1 MDAPAPAPEL
11 PDAPARHGWGGVLR
25 ATGAAMVTDQAGLV
39 AAGCAFYATL
49 ALFPAITMLVFIYGL
64 MFDPV
69 TVEPQLRVLE
79 KLLPPE
85 AYALIAERVHLLV
98 GQPRGTLSV
107 GLAISISIAFYS
119 ASAGMRALL
128 SALNLAFQ
136 VHGQRGI
143 IGFYAVGLLLTFGAI
158 LGAVIGIALLVFLPV
173 AINAAGLDAYA
184 STLVRGFS
192 FALLLLYVLAALVL
206 LYRLGPVGRPPG
218 PWLSLGALVATVLW
232 LLASAGLSAYI
243 DHVASYDATYGS
255 LGAVVAVMMW
265 FYVTAYA
272 VLLGA
277 ELDAQIERQQQRRRH
292 GTA

>member
-1 MDAPAPAPEL
+1 MDTPAPATDPSTPPPRL
-11 PDAPARHGWGGVLR
+11 GWGGVLR
-25 ATGAAMVTDQAGLV
+25 AAGAAMVTDQAGLV

-79 KLLPPE
+79 KLLPPG
-85 AYALIAERVHLLV
+85 AYALIAERLHLLV
-98 GQPRGTLSV
+98 GQPRGTLSL
-107 GLAISISIAFYS
+107 GLAISIAIAFYS

-128 SALNLAFQ
+128 SALNLAFNVQ
-136 VHGQRGI
+136 SQRGI

-158 LGAVIGIALLVFLPV
+158 IGAVIGIALLVFLPV
-173 AINAAGLDAYA
+173 AINAVGLDAYA
-184 STLVRGFS
+184 SLLVRGIS
-192 FALLLLYVLAALVL
+192 FALLLLYVLVALAL
-206 LYRLGPVGRPPG
+206 LYRLGPVGRPRG

-232 LLASAGLSAYI
+232 LLACAGLSAYI

-255 LGAVVAVMMW
+255 LGAVAAVMMW

-272 VLLGA
+272 VMLGA
-277 ELDAQIERQQQRRRH
+277 ELDAQIERRNRK
-292 GTA
+292 T

>member
-1 MDAPAPAPEL
+1 MDAPTPTSESPIPPPRL
-11 PDAPARHGWGGVLR
+11 GWGGVLR
-25 ATGAAMVTDQAGLV
+25 AAGAAMVTDQAGLV

-98 GQPRGTLSV
+98 VQPRGTLSI
-107 GLAISISIAFYS
+107 GLAISIAIAFYS

-128 SALNLAFQ
+128 SALNLAFN

-143 IGFYAVGLLLTFGAI
+143 LGFYAVGLLLTFGAI

-173 AINAAGLDAYA
+173 AINAVGLDAYA
-184 STLVRGFS
+184 SMLVRGIS
-192 FALLLLYVLAALVL
+192 FALLLLYVLAALAL
-206 LYRLGPVGRPPG
+206 LYRLGPVGRPRG

-232 LLASAGLSAYI
+232 LLACAGLSAYI

-255 LGAVVAVMMW
+255 LGAVAAVMMW

-272 VLLGA
+272 VMLGA
-277 ELDAQIERQQQRRRH
+277 ELDAQIERRRAAPRLE
-292 GTA
+292 